1 MYIYRYGAIGDAVHA
16 KIENAKQSVMGGE
29 SKPFS
34 EFLRAQMY
42 KTETQTQSAVSS
54 SATAATSGSTILYA
68 LQNSD
73 SDTTAQAVLETLG
86 FASSDEETSSDSISS
101 AVSSYLSALS
111 GDSSTTSVSNIYSSL
126 LSGED
131 STVSLYSTLLSGLL

>member
-1 MYIYRYGAIGDAVHA
+1 MYIYRYGTVSDAVHA

-29 SKPFS
+29 SKSFG
-34 EFLRAQMY
+34 EIIRAQMK
-42 KTETQTQSAVSS
+42 KTESKTAVSS
-54 SATAATSGSTILYA
+54 SEKISTSGSTILYA

-86 FASSDEETSSDSISS
+86 FTDSDEEGSSDTVSN

-111 GDSSTTSVSNIYSSL
+111 GDSSTTSASNLYSAL

-131 STVSLYSTLLSGLL
+131 STASLYSTLLSSLL